1 MIFRLLYSAE
11 LLYRDATAYPSE
23 GVWVNVKKTGR
34 INSLILTRISTEW
47 PYMCFSLVL
56 RPGNVYKQLKCLSG
70 RTHKDA
76 LEVLGLARQPIRA
89 REGISAGCVARDSGW
104 RSGVS

>member
-1 MIFRLLYSAE
+1 MIFRLLYSAG

-23 GVWVNVKKTGR
+23 GVWVNVKKAGR
-34 INSLILTRISTEW
+34 LNSLIRTGISTEW
-47 PYMCFSLVL
+47 PYACFSLVM

-70 RTHKDA
+70 RIHNDA
-76 LEVLGLARQPIRA
+76 LEVLGHARQPIRA
-89 REGISAGCVARDSGW
+89 REGISAGRVARDSGW